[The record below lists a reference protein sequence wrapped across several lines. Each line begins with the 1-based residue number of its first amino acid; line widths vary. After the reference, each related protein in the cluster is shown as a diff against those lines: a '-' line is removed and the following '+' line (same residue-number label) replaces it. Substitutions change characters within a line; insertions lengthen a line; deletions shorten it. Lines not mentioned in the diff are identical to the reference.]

1 MKPSAYIFFK
11 KIIFLYLNFVA
22 EGENILIN
30 GRRDSNQMLMELKEF
45 MDIKDELTHKLSDLE
60 AEYITIII
68 IF

>member
-1 MKPSAYIFFK
+1 MD
-11 KIIFLYLNFVA
+11 
-22 EGENILIN
+22 GENILIN